1 MRDCRD
7 VEAVLRADF
16 DGVIVGYALYR
27 GNLKERQYRLLAL
40 SHANWPVACH
50 LFSKARLMR
59 RFDYAVYV
67 FIRPRSLF

>member
-27 GNLKERQYRLLAL
+27 GNLKAKT
-40 SHANWPVACH
+40 V
-50 LFSKARLMR
+50 
-59 RFDYAVYV
+59 
-67 FIRPRSLF
+67 